1 MQLDPISKFFDPLR
15 TLGVGFEPILKTLES
30 ATDTIAKASKAM
42 GYPPFNII
50 KNDENKYTIEVALAG
65 YGRQDVQIET
75 EGNVLKISGKT
86 EAVQPEDN
94 NFLYKGIANRAF
106 SRQITLADTVEV
118 QNAEMI
124 NGMLK
129 IFLENIIPESKKS
142 RKVDIK

>member
-15 TLGVGFEPILKTLES
+15 TFGVGFEPILKNLES
-30 ATDTIAKASKAM
+30 ATATIATASKAM

-50 KNDENKYTIEVALAG
+50 KDAENKYTIEVALAG
-65 YGRQDVQIET
+65 FGRQDVQIET
-75 EGNVLKISGKT
+75 EGNVLKISGKAET
-86 EAVQPEDN
+86 ETDDSK
-94 NFLYKGIANRAF
+94 FLHRGISNRAF

-129 IFLENIIPESKKS
+129 IFLENIIPESKKP